1 MTKLSTLAK
10 LFVLTILLT
19 ACGGDDP
26 SDISAIVSL
35 NAINDQASEGDLV
48 TLTVTSDR
56 IVSTNVSV
64 PVVYRGTATNGSDY
78 QASTRVIITE
88 GTNSAN
94 LGILIQND
102 EIEEG
107 EETIIVEFSSL
118 GLPRGVTLS
127 DQASV
132 TITIAGEI

>member
-1 MTKLSTLAK
+1 MKLSTLAK
-10 LFVLTILLT
+10 ICVLALVLT

-26 SDISAIVSL
+26 SEVSAVVSL
-35 NAINDQASEGDLV
+35 STANDQVTEGDLV
-48 TLTVTSDR
+48 TLTVTADR
-56 IVSTNVSV
+56 IVSSNISV

-78 QASTRVIITE
+78 QSSTRVIITE

-102 EIEEG
+102 EIQEG
-107 EETIIVEFSSL
+107 DETIIVEFSEL
-118 GLPRGVTLS
+118 GLPRGVSLS
-127 DQASV
+127 DQMSV

>member
-1 MTKLSTLAK
+1 MKLSTLAK
-10 LFVLTILLT
+10 IFVLALVLT

-26 SDISAIVSL
+26 SEVSAVVSL
-35 NAINDQASEGDLV
+35 STATDQVTEGDLV
-48 TLTVTSDR
+48 TLTVTADR
-56 IVSTNVSV
+56 IVSGNISV

-78 QASTRVIITE
+78 QSSTRVIITE

-102 EIEEG
+102 EIQEG
-107 EETIIVEFSSL
+107 DETIIVEFSEL
-118 GLPRGVTLS
+118 GLPRGVSLS
-127 DQASV
+127 DQMSV

>member
-1 MTKLSTLAK
+1 MKLSTLAK
-10 LFVLTILLT
+10 IFVLALVLT

-26 SDISAIVSL
+26 SDIAAVVSL
-35 NAINDQASEGDLV
+35 STTADQVAEGDMV

-56 IVSTNVSV
+56 IVSANISV

-78 QASTRVIITE
+78 QSSTRVIITE

-94 LGILIQND
+94 LGILIQTD
-102 EIEEG
+102 EIQEG
-107 EETIIVEFSSL
+107 DETIIVEFSDL

-127 DQASV
+127 DQTSV